1 LSSHHHPPRSPAAP
15 FLSVGVGLSPARHTV
30 KVVPSRPV
38 GIGREGGATA
48 EEGTRSW
55 SLTRSKRATQQ
66 QAKLCSV
73 RPKSTLVF
81 RSPRSGGMWFLA
93 SDVATQPVQSALGRG
108 DLLCW
113 LERSGAARRR
123 AGSEHAQRRRRRA
136 KNRHVWSGARVVS
149 GTNGAG
155 KMQDARRKTP
165 RVLCHTL
172 TSRCAKKRRRRRRG
186 NDRECCRVGQASVS
200 YAADTQVRRDR
211 MRFNVARVVEGG
223 GGGGWALWLPAQSAR
238 QSQRERCR
246 LCASAC
252 DRSDAPVQC

>member
-1 LSSHHHPPRSPAAP
+1 
-15 FLSVGVGLSPARHTV
+15 
-30 KVVPSRPV
+30 
-38 GIGREGGATA
+38 
-48 EEGTRSW
+48 
-55 SLTRSKRATQQ
+55 
-66 QAKLCSV
+66 
-73 RPKSTLVF
+73 
-81 RSPRSGGMWFLA
+81 MWFLA
-93 SDVATQPVQSALGRG
+93 SDVGPEPTQPVQSALGRG

-136 KNRHVWSGARVVS
+136 KRC
-149 GTNGAG
+149 TDTYGAG
-155 KMQDARRKTP
+155 LVWLAGRTARARCKTQDARRKTP

>member
-93 SDVATQPVQSALGRG
+93 SDVGPEPTQPVQSALGRG

-136 KNRHVWSGARVVS
+136 KRC
-149 GTNGAG
+149 TDTYGAG
-155 KMQDARRKTP
+155 LVWLAGRTARARCKTQDARRKTQD
-165 RVLCHTL
+165 
-172 TSRCAKKRRRRRRG
+172 TS
-186 NDRECCRVGQASVS
+186 STMS
-200 YAADTQVRRDR
+200 H
-211 MRFNVARVVEGG
+211 
-223 GGGGWALWLPAQSAR
+223 PH
-238 QSQRERCR
+238 
-246 LCASAC
+246 
-252 DRSDAPVQC
+252 